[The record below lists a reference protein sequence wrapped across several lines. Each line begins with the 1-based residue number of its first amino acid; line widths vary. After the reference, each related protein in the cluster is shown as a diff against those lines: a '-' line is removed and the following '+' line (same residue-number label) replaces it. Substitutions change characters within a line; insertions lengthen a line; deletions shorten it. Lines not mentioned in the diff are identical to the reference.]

1 MQRLSFQIVS
11 TTFTISYAYVVGA
24 EKGSQN
30 GWTNC
35 LVLLSAFFIQQRKL
49 VGVAEVLKQEQDVQ
63 LNEWGN
69 KKLGLSCS
77 KWRTFPFL
85 SSSLGISS
93 IDFGIGFSS
102 RRLSRGGPPSPRWP
116 PRPRALPGPPRPFHE
131 RRHKFSSER
140 TSTAFL

>member
-30 GWTNC
+30 GGTNC

-49 VGVAEVLKQEQDVQ
+49 VGVAKVLKQEVQ
-63 LNEWGN
+63 MNEGGN
-69 KKLGLSCS
+69 QKLASKAS
-77 KWRTFPFL
+77 FKWRTFPFL

-93 IDFGIGFSS
+93 IDLGIGFSS

-140 TSTAFL
+140 TSTTFL